1 MWTYAHAADRRA
13 QAGLSG
19 DGRLRGYPV
28 FAFHGTPGC
37 HEAGDALLVAFA
49 DAIRWSVRKED
60 MAFCIGGD
68 EFLLMLVD
76 ADRAQAEQVLDR
88 LRDRWAEAGNPVG
101 FSAGIASGEQD
112 VMRLADDH
120 TYANKRSRDLPA
132 D

>member
-1 MWTYAHAADRRA
+1 M
-13 QAGLSG
+13 G
-19 DGRLRGYPV
+19 DPAGYPV

-49 DAIRWSVRKED
+49 DAIRRSVRRED
-60 MAFCIGGD
+60 MAFRIGGD
-68 EFLLMLVD
+68 GFLLMLVE

-112 VMRLADDH
+112 VMRLADEH
-120 TYANKRSRDLPA
+120 MYANKRSRDLPA